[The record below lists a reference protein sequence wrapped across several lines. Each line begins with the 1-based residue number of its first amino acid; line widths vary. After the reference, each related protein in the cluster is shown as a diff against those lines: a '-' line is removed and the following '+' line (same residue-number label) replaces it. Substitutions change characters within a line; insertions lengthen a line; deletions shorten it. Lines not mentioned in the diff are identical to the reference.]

1 MKHDRKISKFLSL
14 VLRHKPETIGIQL
27 DESGWVDVDT
37 LLNKLR
43 PRFPFMDRTIL
54 ERVVAENDKQR
65 FRFDPS
71 GARIRANQGH
81 SLDIEL
87 DLAPLEPP
95 ATLLHGTVAKFL
107 DAIRREGLIKGSR
120 QHVHLSDNQQ
130 TAENVG
136 ARRGKPILLR
146 VDAARMH
153 AEGHLFFRSDNGVW
167 LTDHVPPEYL
177 VFSD

>member
-1 MKHDRKISKFLSL
+1 
-14 VLRHKPETIGIQL
+14 
-27 DESGWVDVDT
+27 
-37 LLNKLR
+37 
-43 PRFPFMDRTIL
+43 
-54 ERVVAENDKQR
+54 VA
-65 FRFDPS
+65 
-71 GARIRANQGH
+71 
-81 SLDIEL
+81 
-87 DLAPLEPP
+87 
-95 ATLLHGTVAKFL
+95 TFL